1 MGGRARAAS
10 IAAWVCWSSSVRWR
24 GQPAAGSARNRA
36 KAAVSRAAQG
46 QRAGRCSVRWRAER
60 VRRRATCGRRLGVSR
75 ALSACAHRAPLLR
88 VASLMITDSP
98 PVAIPRLYE
107 CPTPRSDGLVLV
119 EDLAA
124 QVDAVAADLHWSG
137 APTKLACRWS
147 MRRFDQTSGPATS
160 LAAEAAAG
168 FVSGGIDRDEPRQ
181 RRSALSPVAEPGA
194 RQLDARGTDEHHRAI
209 DQRAPIG
216 FT

>member
-1 MGGRARAAS
+1 
-10 IAAWVCWSSSVRWR
+10 
-24 GQPAAGSARNRA
+24 
-36 KAAVSRAAQG
+36 
-46 QRAGRCSVRWRAER
+46 
-60 VRRRATCGRRLGVSR
+60 
-75 ALSACAHRAPLLR
+75 
-88 VASLMITDSP
+88 MIPDSP

-194 RQLDARGTDEHHRAI
+194 RSSTHGAQMNTIGPLISVRPSASPDPHNEHAATAGRL
-209 DQRAPIG
+209 
-216 FT
+216 